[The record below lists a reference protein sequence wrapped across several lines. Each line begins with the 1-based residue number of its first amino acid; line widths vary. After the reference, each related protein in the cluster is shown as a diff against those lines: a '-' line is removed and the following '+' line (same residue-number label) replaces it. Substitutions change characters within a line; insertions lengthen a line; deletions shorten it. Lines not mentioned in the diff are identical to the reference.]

1 VSNRKSKDAAKRREA
16 KKRRKAIKRK
26 AQASTVTLRNIQ
38 MDYPT
43 EYVSANKLSEVI
55 LEYAEPLTNVADGS
69 ELEER
74 AIRMSV
80 TLWNASLLPKQKAL
94 ETMEPALDD
103 MAQGDQLLKSEFY
116 LMFELMYKRK
126 QSLFQNDKRF
136 IVDYTLEEN
145 DGGFYLQVAS
155 TPFESKE
162 TPALE

>member
-1 VSNRKSKDAAKRREA
+1 VGKRKNKDAANRREA

-26 AQASTVTLRNIQ
+26 AQVSTATLCNIQ
-38 MDYPT
+38 TEYPIEYPA

-55 LEYAEPLTNVADGS
+55 LEYAEPLMNVADGG

-103 MAQGDQLLKSEFY
+103 MAKGDQLLKSEFHM
-116 LMFELMYKRK
+116 MFELMYNRK
-126 QSLFQNDKRF
+126 QSLFSNDTRF

-145 DGGFYLQVAS
+145 DEGFNLRVVS
-155 TPFESKE
+155 TPFER
-162 TPALE
+162 

>member
-1 VSNRKSKDAAKRREA
+1 MSNRKNKDAANRREA

-26 AQASTVTLRNIQ
+26 AQASNATLSSIQ
-38 MDYPT
+38 ADYPT
-43 EYVSANKLSEVI
+43 EYVSANKLSEII

-94 ETMEPALDD
+94 ETMEPALDG

-126 QSLFQNDKRF
+126 QSLFPNDKRF

-145 DGGFYLQVAS
+145 DGDFYLQVAS